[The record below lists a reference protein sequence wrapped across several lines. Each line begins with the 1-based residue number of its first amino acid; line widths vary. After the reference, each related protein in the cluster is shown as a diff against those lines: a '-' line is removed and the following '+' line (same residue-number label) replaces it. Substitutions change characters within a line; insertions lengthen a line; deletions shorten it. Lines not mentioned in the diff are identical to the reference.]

1 MRNRQT
7 MNLPPR
13 WLRNQPAS
21 PALPMAVPPA
31 AAKKLRRA
39 VKDLKFVGALVDSHL
54 ESGEYYDDKRFLPV
68 FEAA

>member
-1 MRNRQT
+1 
-7 MNLPPR
+7 
-13 WLRNQPAS
+13 
-21 PALPMAVPPA
+21 MAVPPA